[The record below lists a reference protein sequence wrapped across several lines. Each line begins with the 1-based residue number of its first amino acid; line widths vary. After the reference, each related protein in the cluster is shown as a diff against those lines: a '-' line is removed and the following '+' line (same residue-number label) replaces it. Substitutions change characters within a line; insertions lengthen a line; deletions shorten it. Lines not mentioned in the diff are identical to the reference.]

1 MDPTSMA
8 MLSQAMG
15 DMSKEEIA
23 DLLLQQK
30 EQFDKDGNAEGLLEK
45 DPLAPGRWVTL
56 HCLQSADL
64 NGCMGEIIQIQN
76 ADGRI
81 GVRIP
86 QGDKLLKATNLQPF
100 PEDSIVKVARVGC
113 RGEEVAPN
121 GIGGVRT
128 WHWPRRVL
136 DELPSGVS
144 PISQLIGIPC
154 NVSKVKPH
162 KKLDGDSAFDNYYGT
177 NFMVS
182 PSTGLAAIEWQALV
196 GPVILWRPGGEPFS
210 ADDACLVQE
219 FISTLLR
226 RLQHSVSSD
235 VQSAITP
242 SAFKEFVRKKLA
254 DEKLNPLAPQSGDVN
269 IL

>member
-1 MDPTSMA
+1 MS

-30 EQFDKDGNAEGLLEK
+30 EQFDKDGNAEILLEK
-45 DPLAPGRWVTL
+45 DPLGPGRWVTL
-56 HCLQSADL
+56 HCLQSREL
-64 NGCMGEIIQIQN
+64 NGCTGEIIQTQN

-86 QGDKLLKATNLQPF
+86 QGDKLIKATNMHPF
-100 PEDSIVKVARVGC
+100 PEDSIVKIARIGA

-136 DELPSGVS
+136 DELDSKVS
-144 PISQLIGIPC
+144 PISVLIGVPLH
-154 NVSKVKPH
+154 VAKVKAH

-182 PSTGLAAIEWQALV
+182 PSTGLAAVEWQALV
-196 GPVILWRPGGEPFS
+196 GPVIMWRPGGEPFS

-226 RLQHSVSSD
+226 RQQHSVSSD
-235 VQSAITP
+235 LQSAITP
-242 SAFKEFVRKKLA
+242 AAFKEFARLKLEQ
-254 DEKLNPLAPQSGDVN
+254 EKLNPLAPQSDDVN